1 MRASS
6 GCNSGLK
13 YQQMPNTGMTEFS
26 PFPDLYH
33 VGHLAFLQLLLLIK
47 PNMSHRTIL
56 IIDDHNEIRENT
68 AELLSFGGYKTLT
81 AENGK
86 KGVEI
91 ALAEKPD
98 LIVCDIMMPE
108 LDGYGVLHLL
118 RKNPETEDIPLIF
131 LTAKAERSDLRK
143 GMEMGADDY
152 VTKPFEEIE
161 LMNAIESRLR
171 KYDVLHKRYAPSGKG
186 LSDLANDLRANGMMD
201 LNIENYDAETYGK
214 KQLIYAEGKR
224 PRYLYYIIKGKVKG
238 IKIHEDGKEY
248 ITDLYSDG
256 DFMGYPSLI
265 GETNYDDSTVALEET
280 EIIQIP
286 REDFQEMIHGDIAVA
301 TKFIRIITQN
311 VKEKEERLLKLAY
324 SSLRKRVA
332 SALVDIHAKFNTGNQ
347 NKPIEISRDDIAHYV
362 GTATESLIR
371 TLSDFK
377 AEKLVV
383 ISDGKISITDIGKLK
398 NLLY

>member
-1 MRASS
+1 
-6 GCNSGLK
+6 
-13 YQQMPNTGMTEFS
+13 MPQRS
-26 PFPDLYH
+26 
-33 VGHLAFLQLLLLIK
+33 
-47 PNMSHRTIL
+47 IL
-56 IIDDHNEIRENT
+56 IIDDNENIRENT
-68 AELLSFGGYKTLT
+68 AEILALGGYRTLT

-86 KGVEI
+86 KGVEVAI
-91 ALAEKPD
+91 TEKPD

-118 RKNPETEDIPLIF
+118 RKNVDTENIPLIF

-161 LMNAIESRLR
+161 LMNAIESRLK
-171 KYDVLHKRYAPSGKG
+171 KYDVLKK
-186 LSDLANDLRANGMMD
+186 
-201 LNIENYDAETYGK
+201 NYDAGSKGLKELTDDLRESGMTKFNLDDYNSEMISK
-214 KQLIYAEGKR
+214 KQLLYSEGKR
-224 PRYLYYIIKGKVKG
+224 PRYLFYVMKGKLKG
-238 IKIHEDGKEY
+238 FKTHEDGKEY
-248 ITDLYSDG
+248 ITDLYNTG
-256 DFMGYPSLI
+256 DFVGYHALI
-265 GETNYDDSTVALEET
+265 EEKNYDDSVSALEET

-286 REDFQEMIHGDIAVA
+286 REDFQQMIDGDIAIA

-311 VKEKEERLLKLAY
+311 VKEKEDRLLSLAY

-332 SALVDIHAKFNTGNQ
+332 KGLLDIHGKFNSAAASNSS
-347 NKPIEISRDDIAHYV
+347 IEISRDDIAHYV

-377 AEKLVV
+377 SEKL
-383 ISDGKISITDIGKLK
+383 IEIKEGKISISNLEKLK